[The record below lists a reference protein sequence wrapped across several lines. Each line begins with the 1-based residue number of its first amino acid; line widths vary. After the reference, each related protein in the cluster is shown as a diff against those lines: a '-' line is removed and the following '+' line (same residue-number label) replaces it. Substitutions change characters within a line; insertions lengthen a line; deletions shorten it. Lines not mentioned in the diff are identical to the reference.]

1 MRWVTFRRNGLSD
14 GEGEDRVGLLIAG
27 DIHALPPGVR
37 LVDLLGDDGER
48 LSQAGERARRDP
60 AEVVPLTEAR
70 LQSPIR
76 PPSIRDYSAFE
87 QHVRFG
93 LEAIGQRLGD
103 DWYQIPPFWFCNP
116 NSVVGPDVTIEV
128 PGNSHHMDFE
138 LECAAVIG
146 KPGRDID
153 PAVGEQHIAGFCIM
167 NDWSARD
174 LQHREMACMPIGPS
188 KGKDFGTSLG
198 PWLVTRDEMDLL
210 RKGRSFDLAMT
221 AKVNGR
227 QYSAGNLS
235 DMYWS
240 FGELV
245 AYASRYATLVPG
257 DVLGSGTCGTG
268 CILELSWTHGTE
280 AYPWLEDGDEVVLEI
295 ERLGALGNRISRGK
309 EPIPLRPGLS

>member
-1 MRWVTFRRNGLSD
+1 
-14 GEGEDRVGLLIAG
+14 
-27 DIHALPPGVR
+27 
-37 LVDLLGDDGER
+37 
-48 LSQAGERARRDP
+48 
-60 AEVVPLTEAR
+60 
-70 LQSPIR
+70 
-76 PPSIRDYSAFE
+76 
-87 QHVRFG
+87 
-93 LEAIGQRLGD
+93 
-103 DWYQIPPFWFCNP
+103 
-116 NSVVGPDVTIEV
+116 
-128 PGNSHHMDFE
+128 
-138 LECAAVIG
+138 
-146 KPGRDID
+146 
-153 PAVGEQHIAGFCIM
+153 
-167 NDWSARD
+167 
-174 LQHREMACMPIGPS
+174 
-188 KGKDFGTSLG
+188 
-198 PWLVTRDEMDLL
+198 LVTRDEIELL

-295 ERLGALGNRISRGK
+295 QRLGALGNRLSRGK